1 MSELGRPSGQNIAA
15 PLFDK
20 CIEQLGAE
28 VAAARAHE
36 NERGRWTSQGLFCAR
51 RRACAAESR
60 DDGRWRRA
68 REIIM
73 RTHREVRD
81 RLCHFRCHP
90 LGREG
95 GGWQN
100 AASCS
105 LLHSFPFL
113 SPGRFR
119 HPVVLGKSESISCL
133 PCFRTRRRPR
143 LTSTF
148 RQNGERL
155 VLRRRRFCRFAE
167 WSFGEGPF
175 C

>member
-1 MSELGRPSGQNIAA
+1 MLRHSLTNVLSNSVPKWRAHTRTNEGDGLPRAFFALGGARGGVLGRR
-15 PLFDK
+15 K
-20 CIEQLGAE
+20 
-28 VAAARAHE
+28 V
-36 NERGRWTSQGLFCAR
+36 
-51 RRACAAESR
+51 ESTR
-60 DDGRWRRA
+60 DHHA
-68 REIIM
+68 
-73 RTHREVRD
+73 HREVRD

>member
-51 RRACAAESR
+51 RSLGTTTEGGGEHARSSCAPRPTLPFSLSSIR
-60 DDGRWRRA
+60 K
-68 REIIM
+68 
-73 RTHREVRD
+73 
-81 RLCHFRCHP
+81 
-90 LGREG
+90 

>member
-28 VAAARAHE
+28 VAARRAHTRT
-36 NERGRWTSQGLFCAR
+36 NEGDGLPRAFFARGGVLGR
-51 RRACAAESR
+51 RRKVESTR
-60 DDGRWRRA
+60 DHHA
-68 REIIM
+68 
-73 RTHREVRD
+73 HRD

-90 LGREG
+90 LGRE